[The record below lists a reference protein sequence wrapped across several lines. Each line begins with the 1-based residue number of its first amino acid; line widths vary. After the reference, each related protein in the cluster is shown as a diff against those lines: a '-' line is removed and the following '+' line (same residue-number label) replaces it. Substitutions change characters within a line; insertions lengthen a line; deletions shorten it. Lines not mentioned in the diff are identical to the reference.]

1 MPNIEVLEEIEWNP
15 KPVLQPGMDYHNG
28 TTYFTVPFQRTI
40 LVPSKK
46 KGADPQLVKKLS
58 TYVITSDREGIWY
71 DSESLDRHGFVPN
84 DQYIQEADNRWSL
97 ASLKAFLDGDTSS
110 PSSKEL
116 FDEIRA
122 VYVKYVEFADEI
134 YYDIMALYVMY
145 TYVYRLLEST
155 GYIHFNGTAASGK
168 SRNLQI
174 LNILAFNTIWAS
186 SMSAAALF
194 RKLAGSPGTTCV
206 DESEGFEGERGEE
219 LRRILNAGYR
229 DGSIVTRAEKGPND
243 RWVTATYNTFGPKAL
258 ASISA
263 LEPVIQSRSLIVAM
277 RPAIRELPDF
287 QNKDPQWIT
296 LRDKLYLWTMENTE
310 ALAGLIT
317 YWMNDGKK
325 KRLAPKLI
333 GRQWEIS
340 AQYIILADYIGG
352 EAFATTIIEFLN
364 SYFAKQQETADAVD
378 RIRTTLRCLPR
389 VLATKAAHPGHMYS
403 TKDIHEVVSSFMETD
418 ATEYFKTKHVT
429 KNLAVL
435 GFRHTKRAAGGLQI
449 QLDEEAVRH
458 EFLQRRVEPFE
469 NDIEWLDGTVSYQYD
484 DMIPETP
491 VHHPLKPFWETDS
504 DENEPEQ
511 DEHTAMEH

>member
-1 MPNIEVLEEIEWNP
+1 VSDIEVIEEIEWDP
-15 KPVLQPGMDYHNG
+15 KPILQPGVDYHDG
-28 TTYFTVPFQRTI
+28 ITYFTVPLWRNL

-46 KGADPQLVKKLS
+46 KGADPQHIKTLC
-58 TYVITSDREGIWY
+58 TYVVTSNREGIWY
-71 DSESLDRHGFVPN
+71 DKDGLDPHGFVPN
-84 DQYIQEADNRWSL
+84 DQYIQDADNRWSRP
-97 ASLKAFLDGDTSS
+97 SVKAFLDGTAEG
-110 PSSKEL
+110 PPTKEL
-116 FDEIRA
+116 YDEIRA
-122 VYVKYVEFADEI
+122 VYVKYVEFADEA
-134 YYDIMALYVMY
+134 YYDIMTLYVMY
-145 TYVYRLLEST
+145 TYVFRLLEST

-168 SRNLQI
+168 SRNLSI
-174 LNILAFNTIWAS
+174 LKALAFNTIWAS

-206 DESEGFEGERGEE
+206 DESEGFDGERGEE
-219 LRRILNAGYR
+219 LRRILNAGYK

-243 RWVTATYNTFGPKAL
+243 RWASLTYNTFGPKAL
-258 ASISA
+258 ASINA

-287 QNKDPQWIT
+287 QNKDLQWTT
-296 LRDKLYLWTMENTE
+296 LRDKLYLWTMENMD
-310 ALAGLIT
+310 ALASLVDH
-317 YWMNDGKK
+317 WMDDGKK

-352 EAFATTIIEFLN
+352 ETFATTIIEFLN

-403 TKDIHEVVSSFMETD
+403 TKDIHEVVSSYMESD

-449 QLDEEAVRH
+449 QLEEEAVRN
-458 EFLQRRVEPFE
+458 EFTQRRVDPFE
-469 NDIEWLDGTVSYQYD
+469 EDFDWLVRNRSYQF
-484 DMIPETP
+484 ETP
-491 VHHPLKPFWETDS
+491 EPEHPVQQIVPYWETDS
-504 DENEPEQ
+504 AENQPGQ
-511 DEHTAMEH
+511 DEHGAVGD